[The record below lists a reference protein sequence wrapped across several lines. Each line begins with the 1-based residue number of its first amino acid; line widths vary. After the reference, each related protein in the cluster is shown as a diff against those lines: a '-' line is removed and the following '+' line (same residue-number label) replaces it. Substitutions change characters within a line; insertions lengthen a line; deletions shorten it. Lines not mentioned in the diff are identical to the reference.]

1 MLSITIM
8 AGLKPYA
15 QYLEEL
21 EKMYPNVPYDKI
33 KEVEKKFFDEREM
46 KDELNKLDIKYAK
59 KNNKI

>member
-1 MLSITIM
+1 M
-8 AGLKPYA
+8 AGLKPYE

-33 KEVEKKFFDEREM
+33 KETEKKFFDEREM

-59 KNNKI
+59 NNNPK